1 METTTTMASTSNLL
15 STFQIRP
22 AILSGTGAASLLFP
36 PPSINSMKKLLFRRQ
51 QSSNRSFLN
60 LGSRSSGRLSITCG
74 GVREIGEAEFSDVVL
89 KSDRPVLVEFVATW
103 CGPCRLISSVIEWAA
118 KEYEEQLLVVKI
130 DHDSNPQLIAEYK
143 VYGLPAL
150 IIFKN
155 GKEIPESRREG
166 AISKAK
172 IKEYL
177 DGFLESVSV
186 P

>member
-60 LGSRSSGRLSITCG
+60 LGSRSSGGLSITCG

-118 KEYEEQLLVVKI
+118 KV
-130 DHDSNPQLIAEYK
+130 
-143 VYGLPAL
+143 
-150 IIFKN
+150 
-155 GKEIPESRREG
+155 
-166 AISKAK
+166 
-172 IKEYL
+172 
-177 DGFLESVSV
+177 
-186 P
+186 